1 MELSVVQS
9 RRTTCVSNFSYEEGP
24 LSLHVRPHHRPQRPN
39 LGAGAGLL
47 GLLGCSVGAAGSVQ
61 SCAPFAG
68 PGEALAPG
76 LPQPLV
82 DPWLWPWPPSF
93 SWPPLRIRLSPNIP
107 VHKDSS
113 QPGLGCT
120 FLLYD

>member
-1 MELSVVQS
+1 M
-9 RRTTCVSNFSYEEGP
+9 CASNFSYKEGP
-24 LSLHVRPHHRPQRPN
+24 LSLHVRPHDRPQRPN

-47 GLLGCSVGAAGSVQ
+47 GLLGHSVGAVGSVQ
-61 SCAPFAG
+61 RYAPFTG

-82 DPWLWPWPPSF
+82 GPWLWPWPPSF
-93 SWPPLRIRLSPNIP
+93 SWSPLSICLSPNIP
-107 VHKDSS
+107 VYKDSS